1 MACSK
6 YTLTNTGST
15 SINFNYQR
23 CDDFLWQ
30 YQINLDRNETKN
42 IWLVDGT
49 YSIAQLFQPSMVLVN
64 NGIFPL
70 TPTNTPSNTPTPTVT
85 PTTSVT
91 PTQTPTNTET
101 PTNTP
106 TPTNTETPT
115 PTPTNTET
123 PTNTPT
129 PTNTETPTN
138 TPTPTNTET
147 PTNTPTP
154 TNTETPTNTPT
165 QTITPTNVLD
175 SFSITSGSTANEACA
190 GGLSGIIYAENLL
203 FDVNTQFYNNP
214 NSTVTGNMSGFY
226 SVGGQVVQ
234 LNSNGSLTTGVYT
247 LCSAVP
253 SPTPTNTPTNTPTPT
268 ITPTNALDVF
278 NITSGATAN
287 DACAGGLSGTIY
299 SELSTF
305 DQNTQF
311 YNNPN
316 STVTGDMSGF
326 YSVGGQ
332 VVQLDSSGFETG
344 GFISCSLVPT
354 PTPTTTVTPT
364 VTSTSTPTPTP
375 SQTFFVT
382 YSLGTGSTFG
392 AACFATPQIIYGE
405 YSDRPQPDF
414 GETLYLDSS
423 LTIPAPNGFYSIGS
437 AYWEITGGAGEITYS
452 DPNGCP
458 TPTPT
463 PTPTNTP
470 TQTNTPTPT
479 NTPTT
484 TSTPTQTMTPTPTQT
499 FAWYTY
505 SLGTGSTSGAAC
517 SATPQTIYGTVAGG
531 VGPNVGEF
539 LYETAGIPLT
549 DAVPDGFYSNGT
561 AWYQV
566 TGGLGEI
573 TASNPSGC

>member
-1 MACSK
+1 MK
-6 YTLTNTGST
+6 L
-15 SINFNYQR
+15 
-23 CDDFLWQ
+23 
-30 YQINLDRNETKN
+30 KN

-115 PTPTNTET
+115 
-123 PTNTPT
+123 NTPT

-138 TPTPTNTET
+138 TPTETPTNTPTETPTNTPTETPTETPTNTPTET

-154 TNTETPTNTPT
+154 TTPLIIFAT
-165 QTITPTNVLD
+165 QT
-175 SFSITSGSTANEACA
+175 GSTPNIACS
-190 GGLSGIIYAENLL
+190 SGNIVNIYATESL
-203 FDVNTQFYNNP
+203 FDTNTQFYDNP
-214 NSTVTGNMSGFY
+214 NGTVLTDMSGYY
-226 SVGGQVVQ
+226 SYAGQVVQ
-234 LNSNGSLTTGVYT
+234 LNSNGSLTTGVYI

-268 ITPTNALDVF
+268 ITPTNVLDVF
-278 NITSGATAN
+278 NITSGSTAN
-287 DACAGGLSGTIY
+287 IACAGGLSGTIY
-299 SELSTF
+299 AELSTF
-305 DQNTQF
+305 DQNTRF

-316 STVTGDMSGF
+316 STVTGNMSGF

-344 GFISCSLVPT
+344 GFISCALVPT

-364 VTSTSTPTPTP
+364 VTSTPTPTPTP
-375 SQTFFVT
+375 SQTFFTV
-382 YSLGTGSTFG
+382 YSLSTGSTSE
-392 AACFATPQIIYGE
+392 AACFATPQIIYGA
-405 YSDRPQPDF
+405 YSGKPQPDVF
-414 GETLYLDSS
+414 EFLYLDSS
-423 LTIPAPNGFYSIGS
+423 LTIPAPNGFYSS
-437 AYWEITGGAGEITYS
+437 SPAYWQITGGTGQITFA

-458 TPTPT
+458 SPTPT

-470 TQTNTPTPT
+470 TQTNTGTPTPTPTNTETPT
-479 NTPTT
+479 NTPTNT
-484 TSTPTQTMTPTPTQT
+484 GTPTPTPTNTETPTSTPTQTMTPTPTQT

-517 SATPQTIYGTVAGG
+517 LATPQTIYGTVAGG
-531 VGPNVGEF
+531 IGPNVGEF

-566 TGGLGEI
+566 TGGLGKI
-573 TASNPSGC
+573 TSSNPTGC